1 LIDPTLER
9 WLLEN
14 LESQGRIIG
23 QGYQA
28 VVRRISS
35 EFGEFVVKSPHPNN
49 PLLALFG
56 RRAISRE
63 ALVYERLDGIQG
75 IPRSFGLAASKH
87 LVLEHVNGMTL
98 RGAASA
104 LADRERFFDRLLATI
119 RAMHEAGIAHGDMK
133 RKENTLV
140 SADETPCI
148 IDFGVAC
155 LLKKKGG
162 WLNRQR
168 FEITR
173 QMDLNAWIK
182 LKHGRVP
189 ESLPAAEAALYR
201 PLPIERWARRARG
214 PWKAL
219 SLRKLRK
226 RRREARDQAPG
237 PR

>member
-1 LIDPTLER
+1 LIDPALER
-9 WLLEN
+9 WLLDH

-35 EFGEFVVKSPHPNN
+35 DVGELVVKSPHPNN

-56 RRAISRE
+56 RRAIRRE
-63 ALVYERLDGIQG
+63 ALVYDRISGIQG
-75 IPRSFGLAASKH
+75 VPRSFGLAASEH
-87 LVLEHVNGMTL
+87 LVLEHVDGMTL
-98 RGAASA
+98 REGASA

-119 RAMHEAGIAHGDMK
+119 RTIHEAGIAHGDMK

-140 SADETPCI
+140 RADETPCI

-155 LLKKKGG
+155 LLRENGG
-162 WLNRQR
+162 WLNRKR

-173 QMDLNAWIK
+173 QMDINAWIK

-189 ESLPAAEAALYR
+189 KSLPVEEAALYR

-226 RRREARDQAPG
+226 RRREARE
-237 PR
+237 